1 MPSRDAPSGLASG
14 LLLQLYEIFGQVG
27 DRQVLGPDL
36 AHDASAVDNDH
47 AVGDLVDMGEVVL
60 DVDAGPARILD
71 QANEVQHLAHFR
83 DAKRRRRLVKH
94 DEVGLVVHRPADRD
108 ALAFA
113 TGQIRHGRV
122 DRDAGSPEAK
132 GVLQDLVGDLLFL
145 ADVDETEAVGDL
157 APDEEIAPQ
166 RLLVSQRTVLID
178 RLDRELVRH
187 ANRIVRETELT
198 VADENAT
205 RRGRQHSGH
214 NLDQRRLAGA
224 VVADQAHDLVAANR
238 KIDVVQRP
246 NWTEEFLHPFEADDI
261 LEVPLDDL
269 DAGRLAHVA
278 PPRVPRRL
286 RRRFNRLT
294 SPTTAQQSTSNR
306 GHRRLGEEANDY
318 SQRPAGSGRPA

>member
-1 MPSRDAPSGLASG
+1 MPWR
-14 LLLQLYEIFGQVG
+14 
-27 DRQVLGPDL
+27 
-36 AHDASAVDNDH
+36 
-47 AVGDLVDMGEVVL
+47 
-60 DVDAGPARILD
+60 
-71 QANEVQHLAHFR
+71 
-83 DAKRRRRLVKH
+83 
-94 DEVGLVVHRPADRD
+94 
-108 ALAFA
+108 
-113 TGQIRHGRV
+113 
-122 DRDAGSPEAK
+122 SP
-132 GVLQDLVGDLLFL
+132 
-145 ADVDETEAVGDL
+145 
-157 APDEEIAPQ
+157 PDEEIAPQ
-166 RLLVSQRTVLID
+166 RLLVGQRTVLID

-187 ANRIVRETELT
+187 ANRIVGETQLA

-246 NWTEEFLHPFEADDI
+246 NRTEEFLHPFEADDI

-286 RRRFNRLT
+286 RRCFNRLT

-306 GHRRLGEEANDY
+306 GYRGSAKRRMTIP
-318 SQRPAGSGRPA
+318 RGRPAAADPSRAQRSPCATTERQTPPAQLATGAYAGPNATSGVRAVPRRPARHNGSLRSRAAYGCRRPATISKGWRRLDRRRR